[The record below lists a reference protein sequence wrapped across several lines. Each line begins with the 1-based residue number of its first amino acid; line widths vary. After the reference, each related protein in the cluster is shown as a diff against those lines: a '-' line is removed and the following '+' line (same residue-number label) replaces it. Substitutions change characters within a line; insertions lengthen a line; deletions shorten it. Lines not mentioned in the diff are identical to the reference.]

1 MRSKYIR
8 RNDLVE
14 VHEDAR
20 ETSKEEVLRLTNWS
34 TAVDR
39 LLRPRRRLLRSPG
52 LGEIYRWIG
61 RSAAEPSPDTS
72 HCEVASPLFQV
83 GLR

>member
-34 TAVDR
+34 TGPDARHVDWST
-39 LLRPRRRLLRSPG
+39 LL
-52 LGEIYRWIG
+52 
-61 RSAAEPSPDTS
+61 
-72 HCEVASPLFQV
+72 
-83 GLR
+83 